1 MDIEEAIES
10 IPNIK
15 ICLDDLRVFTQ
26 SSDPSPKK
34 VNQSKVKFDTLK
46 QKTHY
51 QQLQSLQQTPKI
63 SRISQL
69 LTSPSS
75 AKSSYVINIKNHVNS
90 VKTLP
95 KTPKKID
102 YSRYNSLS
110 QFAISKAQV
119 SNSPPALQKEETN
132 EVTENKD
139 MYAKGQAYIKKKK
152 ERLEKEIRI
161 IDEESKKLCTFAP
174 DIKAKADGKRKRGKG
189 DQGVGNKYKAISPFV
204 SEVGYKAGCDLDS
217 LKEKCTVM
225 ESYLTVKMPNS

>member
-1 MDIEEAIES
+1 MDIEEATES

-26 SSDPSPKK
+26 SSDQSAKK
-34 VNQSKVKFDTLK
+34 VNVSKVKFDSLK
-46 QKTHY
+46 QKTHF

-63 SRISQL
+63 SKISQL

-75 AKSSYVINIKNHVNS
+75 TKSSYVSNIKNHVNS

-95 KTPKKID
+95 KASKKID

-110 QFAISKAQV
+110 QFAISKVQL
-119 SNSPPALQKEETN
+119 SKSPDLQEKEKIQE
-132 EVTENKD
+132 TENKD
-139 MYAKGQAYIKKKK
+139 MYTKGQAYIKKKK

-161 IDEESKKLCTFAP
+161 IDEESKKLCTFVP
-174 DIKAKADGKRKRGKG
+174 DTKGKGSGKRKRGKG
-189 DQGVGNKYKAISPFV
+189 EKGVGNKYKPISPFV
-204 SEVGYKAGCDLDS
+204 SEVGYRAGCDLDS